1 MHAKESEVSVAVEH
15 SKESS
20 SLSAYF
26 FLCRP
31 EYCVLPVQAIRCEL
45 AGIEPVGESSVLAHL
60 KGLFSILCGHVHVFR
75 CGHVHVF
82 RCAFLCT
89 LHCKSR

>member
-1 MHAKESEVSVAVEH
+1 MHAKESEVRVAVEH

-20 SLSAYF
+20 SPSAYF

-75 CGHVHVF
+75 C
-82 RCAFLCT
+82 ALLCT